1 VSAAGDAA
9 GELRAWLAPPEAAG
23 HFDPG
28 RQSSADAARWQT
40 LRAPA
45 RRREWA
51 ASRALLAHLEGLQ
64 LASASLSHSGGWCAA
79 LTAPAGLRV
88 GVDLE
93 RVRARDEVALARWA
107 FAAGECD
114 ALGALHGTERRLR
127 FYVLW
132 TLKEAC
138 AKALGLGLLSALRDC
153 EFHASGSHWRG
164 YIPTSDPW
172 QAWVYAPR
180 PGLVLAVVCAGASA
194 SDLAPPRIAEWP
206 ADRRDGEPEVLAHVL
221 PGEVPGS
228 VTRPLRWQRK
238 PHASRAPSPAP

>member
-1 VSAAGDAA
+1 MSAAGGAT
-9 GELRAWLAPPEAAG
+9 GELRAWLAPPEAAD

-28 RQSSADAARWQT
+28 RQSPADAARWLT
-40 LRAPA
+40 LQAPA

-51 ASRALLAHLEGLQ
+51 ASRALLAHLDGLQ

-79 LTAPAGLRV
+79 LTAPAALRV

-114 ALGALHGTERRLR
+114 ALTALHGAERRLH
-127 FYVLW
+127 FHALW

-153 EFHASGSHWRG
+153 EFHASGRHWRG

-180 PGLVLAVVCAGASA
+180 PGLVLAVACAGASA
-194 SDLAPPRIAEWP
+194 FDLPPPRIVEWP
-206 ADRRDGEPEVLAHVL
+206 GDRRDGEPEVVAHVL
-221 PGEVPGS
+221 PGEVPGLL
-228 VTRPLRWQRK
+228 TRLPRRQR
-238 PHASRAPSPAP
+238 